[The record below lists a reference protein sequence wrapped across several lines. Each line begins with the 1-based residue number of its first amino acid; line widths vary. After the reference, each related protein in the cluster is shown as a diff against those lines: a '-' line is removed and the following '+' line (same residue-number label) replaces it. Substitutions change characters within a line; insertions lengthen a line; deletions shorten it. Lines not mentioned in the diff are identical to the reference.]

1 MLVSGRHSSH
11 AHVVL
16 RVPQCLECRNK
27 RNRSFG
33 TRTNFH
39 CCMMDYGFVRSC
51 DPNVLDSQFQLKKS
65 FEDEEGKK
73 SRREEDG

>member
-1 MLVSGRHSSH
+1 
-11 AHVVL
+11 
-16 RVPQCLECRNK
+16 
-27 RNRSFG
+27 
-33 TRTNFH
+33 
-39 CCMMDYGFVRSC
+39 MDYGFVRSC